1 MAQTPAELS
10 GLPIKVMEPAII
22 ERLRIVFP
30 AQFFTIERV
39 PQTLTLKEFDRVIRQ
54 TPFIGLAWTGYRPDS
69 DNGRSLLGY
78 MQWRLFLVY
87 RASNTLETRF
97 KGDALG
103 IGLDPMT
110 DLAMT
115 IMQGVTFNDIGHS
128 TVTGANAIHADGH
141 SDTGTVLSQVDFQI
155 RFSQSAAGL
164 KLGTPDDFAK
174 LAVTWLNAD
183 STDVA
188 DGPQLSSEIT
198 LNEGNP

>member
-22 ERLRIVFP
+22 ERLRLVFP

-39 PQTLTLKEFDRVIRQ
+39 PQTLTLKEFDRVVRQ
-54 TPFIGLAWTGYRPDS
+54 TPFIGLAWTGYRPDA
-69 DNGRSLLGY
+69 DTGRALLGY

-87 RASNTLETRF
+87 RASNTLDARF
-97 KGDALG
+97 KGDARG

-110 DLAMT
+110 DLAMA
-115 IMQGVTFNDIGHS
+115 IMQGVTFDGIGHS
-128 TVTGANAIHADGH
+128 AVTGANAIHADGH

-164 KLGTPDDFAK
+164 KLVTPADFTK

-188 DGPQLSSEIT
+188 GGPQITSQIT